1 MRISTF
7 TDFVPWKI
15 SKLQKDVKSGLEQ
28 GIERIDLN
36 LRNNLAMLGFV
47 VNTLW
52 QVLNQMILFIQ
63 IMFPQYLLLS
73 LWLVPQGRGKVLTD
87 MKDLKNM
94 LETRTKKIKKR
105 LSQQEWKNTFV
116 DVEMSIQYQIV
127 SKKYNS
133 KL

>member
-47 VNTLW
+47 VNILW

-105 LSQQEWKNTFV
+105 LSQQEWKNTFCRCRDEHSV
-116 DVEMSIQYQIV
+116 PDCVEKI
-127 SKKYNS
+127 
-133 KL
+133 